1 MIWRKTHKECFVRIY
16 DRAEILIDNI
26 EWTTGVSRNR
36 WIWNLNCCQVKNSF
50 VNLNQWL
57 LLSHFMLHQIHSFY
71 CKTKSISIP
80 AKKKLNSN
88 SSIIIKDFKRYSIQ
102 INIIQHIKRKRQT
115 EQVHWPDE
123 LCTILLSLHYI
134 FFNFS

>member
-1 MIWRKTHKECFVRIY
+1 MAQNAQRMFCKDLRS
-16 DRAEILIDNI
+16 
-26 EWTTGVSRNR
+26 SRNFN
-36 WIWNLNCCQVKNSF
+36 WQYWMDNWGFAKPMNMKHFIWNRCQVKTSF
-50 VNLNQWL
+50 VKLNRCCCYPTL
-57 LLSHFMLHQIHSFY
+57 CY
-71 CKTKSISIP
+71 TKSIHSIAKRNLFP

-123 LCTILLSLHYI
+123 LCTILLSLH
-134 FFNFS
+134 FF